1 MPSSHLLEFI
11 GGLAFFFYGLATIH
25 QGLHFFAGDRF
36 KSMIAKTTQSP
47 FKSFFTGILVTFFLQ
62 SSSAITVMLVGLG
75 SSGLL
80 SLTRAM
86 AVALGAGIGTT
97 FVVLIISI
105 KSIVQYG
112 IIVFVFGLM
121 VHFFSSRKVIKT
133 IGQILMGFGLLFFG
147 MMMMSD
153 ATSPLQTYTWIP
165 QIFAFMEGHPWI
177 NFFIAA
183 LITALVHSSGVVL
196 GILISLAYAGSI
208 TFEAAFPL
216 VLGANLGTAFTA
228 IMVSLKSKVKGKR
241 IAWANLLLRLGAVL
255 LAMALLGPFVDLLH
269 QLHGFILT
277 TLLGHTLTP
286 YNEIALSH
294 FFFNVFVALA
304 FFPLLPLGQKLLY
317 LLIPDDPD
325 EEKEYGPKFLDK
337 SSLSTPSLAFAQINR
352 EILRMGELV
361 ENMFTQSLQ
370 LLNKY
375 NLELVDKITEQDH
388 KVDTLYKAI
397 KFHLANIELPQLKEE
412 EHNTGIDLIT
422 AANELESIGDTI
434 DKHMVRLAQKK
445 WNKGV
450 EFSAQG
456 WKEIC
461 EMHQET
467 DKMIELAFGA
477 LSAQSE
483 ELASKMLHHQS
494 YFNDRADQLKASH
507 LLRLHEKRQES
518 IDTSSIH
525 LELLSLFHRINI
537 NLLTMVE
544 YLLPARK
551 GEDKN

>member
-97 FVVLIISI
+97 FVVLIISV

-121 VHFFSSRKVIKT
+121 VHFLSSRKVIKT
-133 IGQILMGFGLLFFG
+133 VGQILMGFGLLFFG

-153 ATSPLQTYTWIP
+153 STAPLQTYTWIP

-177 NFFIAA
+177 NFLIAA
-183 LITALVHSSGVVL
+183 VITALVHSSGVVL

-228 IMVSLKSKVKGKR
+228 IMVSIKAKVAGKR

-255 LAMALLGPFVDLLH
+255 VALAFLSPFIDLLH

-294 FFFNVFVALA
+294 FFFNLFVALV

-325 EEKEYGPKFLDK
+325 EEKDYGPKFLDK

-412 EHNTGIDLIT
+412 EHDTGIDLIT

-450 EFSAQG
+450 EFSQQG

-467 DKMIELAFGA
+467 DKMMELAFGA

-483 ELASKMLHHQS
+483 ELASKMIHHQS